1 MVKSAGQ
8 YFCFPRLLNQNRN
21 NLSTVTKEGFAYL
34 SMIKRKS
41 KITAKQDHLRM
52 NVALDQT
59 IILGQQIF
67 LDHRSKNLDDTICLS
82 FSPLVA
88 GTGLWS

>member
-8 YFCFPRLLNQNRN
+8 YFCFSRLLNQNQN

-67 LDHRSKNLDDTICLS
+67 LDHRSLS
-82 FSPLVA
+82 SIGQKILMIPLHQP
-88 GTGLWS
+88 TPFFI